1 VPEYRTITALLPRIA
16 TGTLLILLVGTFI
29 SNNDVTGSLNKPMYV
44 GILALG
50 FAITA
55 MFLHSHRSTWLD
67 AVLALLSSGGLI
79 WGIWTIERTWLL
91 GPFWEGFGQSVAI
104 GVLVLLL
111 FLGTISQP
119 PTLLRLRPQTLSR
132 WVRLGLGLIVVICCV
147 CDLLAL
153 IRTFDFMPIVSN
165 NVNEI
170 NDVLGPVVGNTP
182 DSTFIPQY
190 TALYGWLFV
199 PLGHLLSP
207 NALVGT
213 IAIFFS
219 LLDIAC
225 VLLAIWIT
233 RRALGT
239 RGFILA
245 IALVVPITYVTSS
258 AGEISSIASL
268 FQELPIR
275 LLSGFIIAALG
286 LNDLVLLYRGT
297 LRIRYVLLLGV
308 VCGVVAWNSQDFGL
322 AAAGV
327 YGMMI
332 LLGAT
337 HCVRWRALGVWC
349 AGLLIGV
356 ASYPLFLLAIGS
368 PLNLGFVGAFIE
380 LFASGFGSVPIQVPG
395 PVLIIMPIVACS
407 AAAGWALLRSRH
419 REGARPDA
427 VLDRATITLTFVGTW
442 SAICMVYY
450 VNRAFAAG
458 QLQTML
464 LPCGVCVGALFSI
477 LIHSDEFA
485 ALTRP
490 GSART
495 LWNVVS
501 SKVAMIPIGIFV
513 SLCISSALLTPN
525 PIVAVTDLV
534 NPPPKNSYS
543 DFGIPQLIS
552 EVRLAQ
558 TYTSDRSGELTYLG
572 ESFNYVSLATHLQS
586 NALFF
591 PESSP
596 KVTQIQ
602 CQYLRSHHSQWMILS
617 PYSVHAYGTGA
628 CGIYRPVALQGLILG
643 QLQELR

>member
-1 VPEYRTITALLPRIA
+1 
-16 TGTLLILLVGTFI
+16 
-29 SNNDVTGSLNKPMYV
+29 
-44 GILALG
+44 
-50 FAITA
+50 
-55 MFLHSHRSTWLD
+55 
-67 AVLALLSSGGLI
+67 
-79 WGIWTIERTWLL
+79 
-91 GPFWEGFGQSVAI
+91 
-104 GVLVLLL
+104 
-111 FLGTISQP
+111 
-119 PTLLRLRPQTLSR
+119 
-132 WVRLGLGLIVVICCV
+132 
-147 CDLLAL
+147 
-153 IRTFDFMPIVSN
+153 
-165 NVNEI
+165 
-170 NDVLGPVVGNTP
+170 
-182 DSTFIPQY
+182 
-190 TALYGWLFV
+190 
-199 PLGHLLSP
+199 
-207 NALVGT
+207 
-213 IAIFFS
+213 
-219 LLDIAC
+219 
-225 VLLAIWIT
+225 
-233 RRALGT
+233 
-239 RGFILA
+239 
-245 IALVVPITYVTSS
+245 
-258 AGEISSIASL
+258 
-268 FQELPIR
+268 
-275 LLSGFIIAALG
+275 
-286 LNDLVLLYRGT
+286 
-297 LRIRYVLLLGV
+297 
-308 VCGVVAWNSQDFGL
+308 
-322 AAAGV
+322 
-327 YGMMI
+327 
-332 LLGAT
+332 
-337 HCVRWRALGVWC
+337 
-349 AGLLIGV
+349 
-356 ASYPLFLLAIGS
+356 
-368 PLNLGFVGAFIE
+368 
-380 LFASGFGSVPIQVPG
+380 
-395 PVLIIMPIVACS
+395 
-407 AAAGWALLRSRH
+407 
-419 REGARPDA
+419 
-427 VLDRATITLTFVGTW
+427 
-442 SAICMVYY
+442 MVYY

-572 ESFNYVSLATHLQS
+572 ESFNYVSLTTHLQS